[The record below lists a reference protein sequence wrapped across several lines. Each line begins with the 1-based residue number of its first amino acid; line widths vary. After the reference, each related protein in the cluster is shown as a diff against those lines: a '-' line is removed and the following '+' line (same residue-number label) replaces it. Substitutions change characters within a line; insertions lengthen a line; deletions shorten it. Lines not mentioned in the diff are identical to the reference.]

1 MSNNASFNI
10 GEVGVYMPQNVQ
22 ENDWLNEKLENDL
35 YGIYYSVQFE
45 GDADTYLIQA
55 KKAPIVGQAEY
66 GMIEMSKS
74 GKSKRFKRVKREGS
88 GTSAGVAKSSE
99 AFLKDMSNTPIL
111 MYNGSLNYAKDLGLN
126 LITSKEDRRIYLEY
140 VKDVTDEML
149 REIDNIRSGSTQE
162 PKVTESRFGKAVTAN
177 DEVHDDN

>member
-22 ENDWLNEKLENDL
+22 ENYWLNEKLENDL

-74 GKSKRFKRVKREGS
+74 GKSKRFKRVKREDGS
-88 GTSAGVAKSSE
+88 NSKSPTLDYEPSTNTRWAIGMAYRAFVQVTGSVEDSRGDFPFDAVQLHAKE
-99 AFLKDMSNTPIL
+99 LLRMFGELKDGP
-111 MYNGSLNYAKDLGLN
+111 NG
-126 LITSKEDRRIYLEY
+126 E
-140 VKDVTDEML
+140 
-149 REIDNIRSGSTQE
+149 
-162 PKVTESRFGKAVTAN
+162 VTESRFGKAVTAN
-177 DEVHDDN
+177 DDEMHDDN